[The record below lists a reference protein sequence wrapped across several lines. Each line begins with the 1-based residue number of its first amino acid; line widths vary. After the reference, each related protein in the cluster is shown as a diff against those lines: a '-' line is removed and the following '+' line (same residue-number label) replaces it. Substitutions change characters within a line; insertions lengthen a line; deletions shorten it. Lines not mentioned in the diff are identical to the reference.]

1 MSALHRN
8 DMISALLLRDLW
20 LYLAWQDIRLRY
32 RRSTIGPFW
41 ITLSMGAFILVLG
54 AVYSQLFRSNINE
67 YLPHLAGGF
76 IVWHFISGLLNEY
89 PNMFVDNAR
98 YIKDIKINPL
108 TILFRVVTRHII
120 ILAHNVLIILG
131 VYFYFDLNP
140 GISLILVLPG
150 FILVTLNLTAIGVSL
165 SLIGVRFRDVSLIT
179 QNIVQLMFFVTP
191 ILWFPRLVPA
201 DSWIVVF
208 NPFAYYLDLIRSPL
222 LGTSPTQESWLVT
235 IFTFLLFSLLG
246 TVLYRSRAKSIP
258 YWV

>member
-1 MSALHRN
+1 MSILNRN
-8 DMISALLLRDLW
+8 DLISSLYLRDLW

-41 ITLSMGAFILVLG
+41 ITLSMGVFILVLG
-54 AVYSQLFRSNINE
+54 AVYGQLFKSDIDE

-98 YIKDIKINPL
+98 YIKDIKVNPL

-120 ILAHNVLIILG
+120 IFAHNVLIIIG
-131 VYFYFDLNP
+131 VYFYFDINP
-140 GISLILVLPG
+140 GISALLVLPG
-150 FILVTLNLTAIGVSL
+150 FILVAVNLTAIGVSL

-201 DSWIVVF
+201 DSWIVDL

-222 LGTSPTQESWLVT
+222 LGVPPMQESWLVASS
-235 IFTFLLFSLLG
+235 TFLLFSLIG
-246 TVLYRSRAKSIP
+246 TRLYRSRAKGIP

>member
-1 MSALHRN
+1 MSILNRN
-8 DMISALLLRDLW
+8 DLISTLLLRDLW

-41 ITLSMGAFILVLG
+41 ITLSMGVFILVLG
-54 AVYSQLFRSNINE
+54 AVYGQLFKSDIDE

-76 IVWHFISGLLNEY
+76 IVWHFISGLLTEY
-89 PNMFVDNAR
+89 PNMFVDNAS

-120 ILAHNVLIILG
+120 IFAHNVLIILG
-131 VYFYFDLNP
+131 VYFYFGINP
-140 GISLILVLPG
+140 GISAILFVPG
-150 FILVTLNLTAIGVSL
+150 FILVTLNLAAIGVSL

-179 QNIVQLMFFVTP
+179 QNIVQLLFFVTP
-191 ILWFPRLVPA
+191 ILWFPRLVSE
-201 DSWIVVF
+201 DSLILVF

-222 LGTSPTQESWLVT
+222 LGALPMLLSWLVA
-235 IFTFLLFSLLG
+235 IGTFMIFSLIA
-246 TVLYRSRAKSIP
+246 TALYRAKAKSIP